1 MQQLNVSFR
10 YSEVHRIV
18 YPRRHEGIYKNRG
31 DNPWVSVRI
40 RQGVGKD
47 PSKWFT
53 NQLRVLIEV
62 SRKYGD
68 GRVMLGTRGDVEIFK
83 VDYRLFD
90 EVVSRLKAVGLDP
103 RDSCGNS
110 VRNPIPCPSN
120 HCPLAHVNAEALSTF
135 IADYFR
141 YRAEYEGMSVMP
153 HRFKISISACER
165 ACAVPVA
172 QDVGIVARGD
182 GTFDVYIGGGIGE
195 HAFSAK
201 LAFTGVRAEDLLPII
216 VGAIEVFKREGE
228 KRGFKWVVAKYGVE
242 KVKGLIMEFANGIKS
257 TLPKPSDLSPKFV
270 DAKIIRLHF
279 PTGWV
284 GGEDL
289 ERVINLADGYGFGY
303 VIIFN
308 NQTIYIPIREVGKEL
323 ESYEIREPGPFNPEG
338 PTTVACLG
346 NELCPP
352 GLIDTSGI
360 GTKIHVHLR
369 REYGP
374 IRVGISGCTH
384 DCGMSWVSDI
394 GFEPF
399 GSKTRVLITV
409 GGGPTRLGQVVGTID
424 PGDME
429 AATEAIL
436 ELYAKSGVKNMAEFV
451 TKYGVDGIRE
461 ELARRVPSFMKP
473 DQNIKIVFGPN

>member
-1 MQQLNVSFR
+1 
-10 YSEVHRIV
+10 
-18 YPRRHEGIYKNRG
+18 
-31 DNPWVSVRI
+31 
-40 RQGVGKD
+40 
-47 PSKWFT
+47 
-53 NQLRVLIEV
+53 
-62 SRKYGD
+62 
-68 GRVMLGTRGDVEIFK
+68 
-83 VDYRLFD
+83 
-90 EVVSRLKAVGLDP
+90 
-103 RDSCGNS
+103 
-110 VRNPIPCPSN
+110 
-120 HCPLAHVNAEALSTF
+120 
-135 IADYFR
+135 
-141 YRAEYEGMSVMP
+141 
-153 HRFKISISACER
+153 
-165 ACAVPVA
+165 
-172 QDVGIVARGD
+172 
-182 GTFDVYIGGGIGE
+182 VYIGGGIGE

-257 TLPKPSDLSPKFV
+257 TLPKPPDLSPKFV

-289 ERVINLADGYGFGY
+289 ERVINLAYGYGFGY

-308 NQTIYIPIREVGKEL
+308 NQTIYIPIREVSKEL
-323 ESYEIREPGPFNPEG
+323 EGYEIKEPGPFHPEG

-369 REYGP
+369 REYEP